1 MQSPDMFEPER
12 FLEGTAA
19 AKERPAHGWIPFGDG
34 GRGCVGAK
42 FGSEEAVLTLVRAW
56 SALTISAEGA
66 LGHVFAT
73 VSSACRLQ
81 HVFIALCAG
90 CSTSITFRKHSDC
103 RLQQHISYLMLF

>member
-1 MQSPDMFEPER
+1 MQSPEAFEPER

-56 SALTISAEGA
+56 SALSAKGA
-66 LGHVFAT
+66 PGHV
-73 VSSACRLQ
+73 VLPP
-81 HVFIALCAG
+81 
-90 CSTSITFRKHSDC
+90 
-103 RLQQHISYLMLF
+103 